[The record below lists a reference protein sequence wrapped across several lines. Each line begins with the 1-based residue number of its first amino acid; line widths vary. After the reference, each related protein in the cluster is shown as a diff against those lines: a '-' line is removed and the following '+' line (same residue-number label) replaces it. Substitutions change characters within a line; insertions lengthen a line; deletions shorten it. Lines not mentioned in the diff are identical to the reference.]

1 MESVNTTEMTVNG
14 LSYREYHNLHGC
26 LPDEVI
32 EHLLDISAGC
42 DHLYNDGYDDG
53 YKAGSHEKGASKL
66 RKKLSE
72 IADIVN
78 GY

>member
-14 LSYREYHNLHGC
+14 LSYREYYQLHGC

-32 EHLLDISAGC
+32 EHLLDLSTEY
-42 DHLYNDGYDDG
+42 DNGYDDG
-53 YKAGSHEKGASKL
+53 YEAGSCEEGAGEL

-72 IADIVN
+72 IADIVS

>member
-14 LSYREYHNLHGC
+14 LSYREYYQLHGC

-32 EHLLDISAGC
+32 EHLLYLSTEYD
-42 DHLYNDGYDDG
+42 NGYDDG
-53 YKAGSHEKGASKL
+53 YEAGSCEEGAGEL

-72 IADIVN
+72 IADIVS

>member
-14 LSYREYHNLHGC
+14 LSYREYYQLHGC

-32 EHLLDISAGC
+32 EHLLDLSAEY
-42 DHLYNDGYDDG
+42 DHGYE
-53 YKAGSHEKGASKL
+53 AGSFEEGAGEL

-72 IADIVN
+72 IADIVS

>member
-1 MESVNTTEMTVNG
+1 MESVNTSEMTVNG
-14 LSYREYHNLHGC
+14 LSYREYYQLHGC

-32 EHLLDISAGC
+32 EHLLDLSTE
-42 DHLYNDGYDDG
+42 YDDG
-53 YKAGSHEKGASKL
+53 YEAGSNEEGAGEL

-72 IADIVN
+72 IADIVS

>member
-1 MESVNTTEMTVNG
+1 MESVDTEKMTVNG
-14 LSYREYHNLHGC
+14 LSYREYHQLHGC

-32 EHLLDISAGC
+32 EHLLDLSGSCEEGAG
-42 DHLYNDGYDDG
+42 
-53 YKAGSHEKGASKL
+53 EL

-72 IADIVN
+72 IADIVS

>member
-14 LSYREYHNLHGC
+14 LSYREYYQLHGC

-32 EHLLDISAGC
+32 EHLLDLSTEY
-42 DHLYNDGYDDG
+42 DHGYDDG
-53 YKAGSHEKGASKL
+53 YEAGSCEEGAGEL

-72 IADIVN
+72 IAEIVS

>member
-1 MESVNTTEMTVNG
+1 MESVDTTEMTVNG
-14 LSYREYHNLHGC
+14 LSYREYYNLHGC

-53 YKAGSHEKGASKL
+53 YKAGSHEKETIKL
-66 RKKLSE
+66 LEKLSK

>member
-14 LSYREYHNLHGC
+14 LSYREYYQLNGC

-32 EHLLDISAGC
+32 WHLLDLS
-42 DHLYNDGYDDG
+42 NGYDDG
-53 YKAGSHEKGASKL
+53 YEAGSCEKGAGEL

-72 IADIVN
+72 IADIVS

>member
-14 LSYREYHNLHGC
+14 LSYREYYKLHGC

-32 EHLLDISAGC
+32 EHLLDLSAE
-42 DHLYNDGYDDG
+42 YDDG
-53 YKAGSHEKGASKL
+53 YEAGSCEEGAGEL

-72 IADIVN
+72 IADIVS

>member
-1 MESVNTTEMTVNG
+1 MKLISEKMESVNTTEMTVNG
-14 LSYREYHNLHGC
+14 LSYREYYQLHGC

-32 EHLLDISAGC
+32 EHLLDLSTE
-42 DHLYNDGYDDG
+42 YNHE
-53 YKAGSHEKGASKL
+53 AGSFEEGAGEL

-72 IADIVN
+72 IADIVS

>member
-14 LSYREYHNLHGC
+14 LSYREYYQLHGC

-32 EHLLDISAGC
+32 EHLLDLSTE
-42 DHLYNDGYDDG
+42 
-53 YKAGSHEKGASKL
+53 YKAGEL

-72 IADIVN
+72 IADIVS

>member
-1 MESVNTTEMTVNG
+1 MESVDTTEMTVNG
-14 LSYREYHNLHGC
+14 LSYREYYNLHGC

-53 YKAGSHEKGASKL
+53 YEAGSCEEGAGEL

-72 IADIVN
+72 IADIVSE
-78 GY
+78 Y

>member
-14 LSYREYHNLHGC
+14 LSYREYYQLHGC
-26 LPDEVI
+26 LPDEFI
-32 EHLLDISAGC
+32 EHLLDLSAEY
-42 DHLYNDGYDDG
+42 DHGYDDG
-53 YKAGSHEKGASKL
+53 YEAGSFEEGAGEL

-72 IADIVN
+72 IADIVS